1 MKIRKFLAFWLLI
14 ICCSGAFAQPR
25 NFRHYRTEDGLQSNT
40 ILSCMQDSNGFIWIG
55 TKDGLSIFDGS
66 EFRNFEAAGHKSCMN
81 GRIQSIVEAP
91 DGKIWIDSSNG
102 IGFYDPLT
110 DVVTVVDEKMV
121 QNQNY
126 INIDKEGD
134 VWVSSR

>member
-1 MKIRKFLAFWLLI
+1 MKEIELLIKFTAPKNGYFYAFNRRCMKIRKFLAFWLLI

-66 EFRNFEAAGHKSCMN
+66 EFRNFEAAG
-81 GRIQSIVEAP
+81 AA
-91 DGKIWIDSSNG
+91 
-102 IGFYDPLT
+102 
-110 DVVTVVDEKMV
+110 
-121 QNQNY
+121 
-126 INIDKEGD
+126 
-134 VWVSSR
+134 